1 MDQKYYKN
9 DKGIA
14 KLKWSG
20 IILDT
25 RAMGE
30 SHIIGH
36 ILANVLENSKENIF
50 SQC

>member
-1 MDQKYYKN
+1 MDKKYYKN
-9 DKGIA
+9 DKP
-14 KLKWSG
+14 KWSG

-25 RAMGE
+25 QAMGE
-30 SHIIGH
+30 SHIIGN